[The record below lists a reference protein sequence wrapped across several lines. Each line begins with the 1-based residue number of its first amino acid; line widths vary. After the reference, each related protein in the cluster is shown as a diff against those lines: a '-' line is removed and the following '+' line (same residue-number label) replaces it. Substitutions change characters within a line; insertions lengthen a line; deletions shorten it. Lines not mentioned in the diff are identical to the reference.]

1 MAASVKIDQAAAPAG
16 VPGQAREDLVTG
28 LAVTLTA
35 SGGPFSQYQ
44 WLVDYRAIDAGPSGL
59 SRATSALTAP
69 TASVTQL
76 TPVDKRGTYRGRL
89 LVDSGAGLGAG
100 VDDVAEWSF
109 YAGVSG
115 DPVKGSPAADPTKL
129 PRRTIAAGE
138 RAAHNVPD
146 LLDPGGNPDGWA
158 RERLRWDSVAELLF
172 ALGVRAVA
180 VVTLTGGGAVVSRQ
194 AGVLGAARAA
204 QGVVTVSWATA
215 FPDALYAAAALPV
228 GPVGGMASVSSRL
241 AGSCVVERADVGG
254 SLVDAD
260 FVVLAM
266 LGFGL

>member
-16 VPGQAREDLVTG
+16 IPGQAREDLVTG
-28 LAVTLTA
+28 LPVTLTA
-35 SGGPFSQYQ
+35 SGGPFLSYQ
-44 WLVDYRAIDAGPSGL
+44 WLVDYRAIDADSSGL
-59 SRATSALTAP
+59 ARATSALTAP
-69 TASVTQL
+69 SASVTQL

-109 YAGVSG
+109 YAGVPG
-115 DPVKGSPAADPTKL
+115 DPVKGSPAADPTQL

-146 LLDPGGNPDGWA
+146 LLDLAGNPDGWA
-158 RERLRWDSVAELLF
+158 RERLRWDAVSELLF

-180 VVTLTGGGAVVSRQ
+180 VVTFT
-194 AGVLGAARAA
+194 
-204 QGVVTVSWATA
+204 GVVASVARSVNVTGALRTSLGVTSVTWGGA
-215 FPDALYAAAALPV
+215 FPDANYAAMAFPI
-228 GPVGGMASVSSRL
+228 GPVGGMASVVVRG
-241 AGSCVVERADVGG
+241 AGGCEVHRSDVGG
-254 SLVDAD
+254 SLTDAN
-260 FVVLAM
+260 FVVVAM